1 MGTYSI
7 EELVRKWR
15 GETIKP
21 EQAIGQ
27 ILQIIRNIEQR
38 LSALEGN
45 DATSTGTARVKPEP
59 NTD

>member
-7 EELVRKWR
+7 EELMRKWR
-15 GETIKP
+15 GEAINP

-27 ILQIIRNIEQR
+27 ILQIVRNIEQR

-45 DATSTGTARVKPEP
+45 DAASTGTARVKPEP